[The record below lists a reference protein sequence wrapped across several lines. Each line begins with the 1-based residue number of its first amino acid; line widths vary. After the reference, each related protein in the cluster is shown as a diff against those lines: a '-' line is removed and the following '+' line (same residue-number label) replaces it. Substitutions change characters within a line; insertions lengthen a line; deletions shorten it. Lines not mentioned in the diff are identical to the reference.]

1 MKRYEGLFILDLAGH
16 EEGLNDAV
24 EKVKAIIAS
33 TGAKVETV
41 QKMEKRPFVRV
52 TDKKVTGGHYVN
64 FIFEALPDAIVALPG
79 KFQHVEGVYRVLF
92 SEASNPVPAPAAP
105 SVAVA

>member
-16 EEGLNDAV
+16 EDGLNEAV
-24 EKVKAIIAS
+24 DKVKAIISS

-64 FIFEALPDAIVALPG
+64 FIFEALPEAIVALPK
-79 KFQHVEGVYRVLF
+79 KFVHVEGVYRVLF
-92 SEASNPVPAPAAP
+92 SEASNPIPVPTPAP
-105 SVAVA
+105 VA